1 MNFKDLKEETIGLAN
16 QTFAETF
23 EKVFRGHWQTGFMH
37 NIAKNYNVS
46 DIRNGVYQALI
57 PTMPTPDY
65 TMNYSSIII
74 NVVPSI
80 NQEQAKEIAKKL
92 HNQSVRPCGYI
103 DSELIVFVSLQRSGW
118 THGFK
123 HVSSDKGGYLTSIF
137 VAGDKGITSTNEL
150 WRKLMQKV
158 IIPFYE
164 KRLFK
169 FLECYN
175 LTQTEDYRS
184 VTLTQLYYKG
194 GSIIERLDMLQG
206 LFVKSLSHFI
216 NWLHTKQNWFVEQFK
231 AVQITRQAEKKALE
245 HCKPIPLKLRM
256 QSKRQLIAKLQASLE
271 ADVKM
276 AELLKNRRDICEK
289 DLAPR
294 DSLGL
299 DFEERRVLLAVTRG
313 RYG

>member
-23 EKVFRGHWQTGFMH
+23 EKVFRGHWQNAFMY

-74 NVVPSI
+74 KVVPNIS
-80 NQEQAKEIAKKL
+80 QEQAKAEAIKL
-92 HNQSVRPCGYI
+92 HNQSVKPCGKV
-103 DSELIVFVSLQRSGW
+103 DSELIVFVALQRSGW

-123 HVSSDKGGYLTSIF
+123 HVNSDNGGYLTSIF

-150 WRKLMQKV
+150 WRKLMAKV

-164 KRLFK
+164 KRLYK

-194 GSIIERLDMLQG
+194 ASIIARLDMMRG
-206 LFVKSLSHFI
+206 LFVQSLSHFI
-216 NWLHTKQNWFVEQFK
+216 NWLHSKQSWFVEQFK

-256 QSKRQLIAKLQASLE
+256 QSKRQLIAKLQASLD
-271 ADVKM
+271 AD
-276 AELLKNRRDICEK
+276 LKLSEILQNRRNINEK
-289 DLAPR
+289 DLASP
-294 DSLGL
+294 DGLGL
-299 DFEERRVLLAVTRG
+299 DFEERRVLYAVM
-313 RYG
+313 RYRHG

>member
-16 QTFAETF
+16 QTFSETF
-23 EKVFRGHWQTGFMH
+23 EKVFRGHWQNGFMY

-57 PTMPTPDY
+57 PTMPTPDF
-65 TMNYSSIII
+65 TMNYSSVIIK
-74 NVVPSI
+74 VVPTIS
-80 NQEQAKEIAKKL
+80 QEQAKAEAIKL
-92 HNQSVRPCGYI
+92 HNQAAKPCGHV
-103 DSELIVFVSLQRSGW
+103 DSELIVFVALQRQGW

-123 HVSSDKGGYLTSIF
+123 HVLSDNGGHLTSIF

-194 GSIIERLDMLQG
+194 GSIIARLDMMRG
-206 LFVKSLSHFI
+206 LFVQSLSHFI
-216 NWLHTKQNWFVEQFK
+216 NWLHMKQAWFVEQFK
-231 AVQITRQAEKKALE
+231 AIQITRQVEKKALE
-245 HCKPIPLKLRM
+245 HCKPLQLKLKI
-256 QSKRQLIAKLQASLE
+256 QSKRDLIEKLRQSLE
-271 ADVKM
+271 NDIAM
-276 AELLKNRRDICEK
+276 ARNT
-289 DLAPR
+289 
-294 DSLGL
+294 SN
-299 DFEERRVLLAVTRG
+299 T
-313 RYG
+313 